1 MAIFKKNITSKI
13 LTESSL
19 ELIRKHKK
27 NKKILEIGCGD
38 ANITEELIKNFK
50 NKKFFVVIFLWKL

>member
-1 MAIFKKNITSKI
+1 MAIFKKNLTSKI
-13 LTESSL
+13 LKESSL
-19 ELIRKHKK
+19 ELIRKEKK
-27 NKKILEIGCGD
+27 IKKILEIGCGD